1 MDERSRRGEG
11 NGSDSGAMRSGGH
24 MAAAAADQRSSFYE
38 RAARR
43 IGERGQPPRGETRQ
57 GEESGFGQGYG
68 PSGGFGPGGYGRYG
82 SSPDERG
89 QGTDR
94 QPWSPEHPSFGRGES
109 AWGGQFGGE
118 VQTRDTRDMRDRDR
132 DRGRRRQR
140 WQREAITAGEIMTS
154 NPHAARR
161 ESTLQEIAQI
171 MKDESCGVVPV
182 INDQGRL
189 VGMVTDRDL
198 VVRAAAENR
207 NFANTRAAD
216 IMTDD
221 VEAVTPDE
229 EVTDVIDLMARK
241 QVRRIPV
248 VDRDDRLMGIISMG
262 DIANRADYD
271 EELQEALERISSKRT
286 FWSRLWT

>member
-11 NGSDSGAMRSGGH
+11 NDSDLEASRPGGH

-43 IGERGQPPRGETRQ
+43 IGERG
-57 GEESGFGQGYG
+57 
-68 PSGGFGPGGYGRYG
+68 GGFGPGGYGRYG
-82 SSPDERG
+82 SPPDERRLG
-89 QGTDR
+89 SDR
-94 QPWSPEHPSFGRGES
+94 ESWSPEHPSFGRGES

-118 VQTRDTRDMRDRDR
+118 VHDRDRGRDRDR
-132 DRGRRRQR
+132 DRRQR

-154 NPHAARR
+154 GPRAARR
-161 ESTLQEIAQI
+161 ETSLQEVAQI
-171 MKDESCGVVPV
+171 MKEESCGVVPV
-182 INDQGRL
+182 IDDEARL
-189 VGMVTDRDL
+189 VGVVTDRDL
-198 VVRAAAENR
+198 VLRAGAQNLGFAE
-207 NFANTRAAD
+207 TRAAD

-229 EVTDVIDLMARK
+229 EVTDVIDLMAQK

>member
-1 MDERSRRGEG
+1 MDEKSRRGEG
-11 NGSDSGAMRSGGH
+11 NGSDAGAMRPGGH

-43 IGERGQPPRGETRQ
+43 IGERG
-57 GEESGFGQGYG
+57 
-68 PSGGFGPGGYGRYG
+68 GGFGPGGYGRYG
-82 SSPDERG
+82 SAPDARG
-89 QGTDR
+89 QGFDR
-94 QPWSPEHPSFGRGES
+94 PRWSPATQESGREAEHPSFGRGES

-118 VQTRDTRDMRDRDR
+118 VHAH
-132 DRGRRRQR
+132 DRGREREAQPTRGRERHGR

-154 NPHAARR
+154 GPRAARR
-161 ESTLQEIAQI
+161 ENTLQEIAQV

-182 INDQGRL
+182 VDDQGRL

-198 VVRAAAENR
+198 VVRAATHNR
-207 NFANTRAAD
+207 NFAETRASD
-216 IMTDD
+216 VMTDD

-229 EVTDVIDLMARK
+229 EVRDVIDLMAEK

-271 EELQEALERISSKRT
+271 EELQEALERISSKRS
-286 FWSRLWT
+286 FWSRLWR